1 MRLAMRAYS
10 IAVAPSWLLRNRAR
24 IAIVQFLSAL
34 RGGKDRA
41 SLLFMPASI
50 APNVLAN
57 A

>member
-1 MRLAMRAYS
+1 
-10 IAVAPSWLLRNRAR
+10 
-24 IAIVQFLSAL
+24 L

>member
-1 MRLAMRAYS
+1 MRAYS